1 MHGLLHINDMAEA
14 TVKMVTA
21 SVDAF
26 VKGNLQLAEKVM
38 EDDDIVD
45 SLFNQIKDELICMIQ
60 EKRIEAESALDL
72 LMAAKYLERIGD
84 HAVNLAE
91 WGGIFTQ
98 RSTVSSAESVV
109 NYRGQEEKWKQT
121 AVFPAAGR
129 HVWLDRERRR
139 EMRLK

>member
-45 SLFNQIKDELICMIQ
+45 SLFNQIKDELICMI
-60 EKRIEAESALDL
+60 LDL

-91 WGGIFTQ
+91 W
-98 RSTVSSAESVV
+98 VEYSVTGKRKNNEV
-109 NYRGQEEKWKQT
+109 PQNLW
-121 AVFPAAGR
+121 
-129 HVWLDRERRR
+129 
-139 EMRLK
+139 

>member
-60 EKRIEAESALDL
+60 EKRIEAEVGAGSFD
-72 LMAAKYLERIGD
+72 
-84 HAVNLAE
+84 
-91 WGGIFTQ
+91 GGQIFGTH
-98 RSTVSSAESVV
+98 RGSRGESGGMGW
-109 NYRGQEEKWKQT
+109 NI
-121 AVFPAAGR
+121 
-129 HVWLDRERRR
+129 L
-139 EMRLK
+139 